1 MVALQLGLQRVGLND
16 DRVAV
21 GHVQH
26 KKRAGMDVTARHV
39 IDLRRGSAG
48 KQESGFVTPVVED
61 PVEHE
66 ADYVAGDHRHFAG
79 HVEQPA
85 QAPDKFRIGLLPV
98 DHFHYG
104 VAEGRRK
111 EMGDGG
117 PPRMA
122 QV

>member
-1 MVALQLGLQRVGLND
+1 MVALQFGLQRVGLDD

-26 KKRAGMDVTARHV
+26 KKRAGVDVTAHRV

-48 KQESGFVTPVVED
+48 EQESGFVAPVIED

-66 ADYVAGDHRHFAG
+66 ADHVAGDHRHFSR

-85 QAPDKFRIGLLPV
+85 QAPDKSRIGLFPV
-98 DHFHYG
+98 DHFNDR

-111 EMGDGG
+111 EMGNGG
-117 PPRMA
+117 PPGMA